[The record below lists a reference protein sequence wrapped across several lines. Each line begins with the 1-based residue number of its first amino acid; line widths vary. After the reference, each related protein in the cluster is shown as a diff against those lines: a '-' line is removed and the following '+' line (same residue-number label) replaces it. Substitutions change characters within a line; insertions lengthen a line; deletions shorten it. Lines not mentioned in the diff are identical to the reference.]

1 MKAPLYLIAAIL
13 SAGLAVISK
22 SEAAGVASFI
32 FLIISCTGVI
42 MSWIVDAMNN

>member
-13 SAGLAVISK
+13 SVALLCFSK
-22 SEAAGVASFI
+22 SESAGIISFI
-32 FLIISCTGVI
+32 FFIISCTGVI